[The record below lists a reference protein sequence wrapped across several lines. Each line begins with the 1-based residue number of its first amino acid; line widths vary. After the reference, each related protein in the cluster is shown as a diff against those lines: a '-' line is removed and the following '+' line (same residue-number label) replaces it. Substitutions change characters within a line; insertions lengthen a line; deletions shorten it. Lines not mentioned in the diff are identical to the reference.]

1 MWRHTLSVLKAKR
14 KRLDNLILPFIE
26 KMYFHL
32 IGYAEKN
39 LTATEA
45 GFQTDEFQLSL
56 LLANLL
62 FSTFFWRLPSRNHHF
77 ENLSELKL
85 ILEEPM
91 QTGETLF
98 SAASYNS
105 LPIASDLI
113 ARNIEINFINDLFMT
128 PQARAN
134 QNSF

>member
-1 MWRHTLSVLKAKR
+1 
-14 KRLDNLILPFIE
+14 
-26 KMYFHL
+26 MYFHL

-39 LTATEA
+39 LTPTEA
-45 GFQTDEFQLSL
+45 GFQRDDCELGLLSEDL
-56 LLANLL
+56 SS
-62 FSTFFWRLPSRNHHF
+62 FDWRRAPLCKHQF
-77 ENLSELKL
+77 ENSFKLKL

-128 PQARAN
+128 PQDWAN
-134 QNSF
+134 QNAF

>member
-1 MWRHTLSVLKAKR
+1 MNYKYINFSVLKAKR

-39 LTATEA
+39 LTATE
-45 GFQTDEFQLSL
+45 
-56 LLANLL
+56 
-62 FSTFFWRLPSRNHHF
+62 
-77 ENLSELKL
+77 LKQ

-105 LPIASDLI
+105 LPIANDLI
-113 ARNIEINFINDLFMT
+113 KRNIEINFINDLFMT
-128 PQARAN
+128 PQARFYSLSHETCDAL
-134 QNSF
+134 

>member
-1 MWRHTLSVLKAKR
+1 MEVRPFSVLKAKR

-32 IGYAEKN
+32 IKHAEN
-39 LTATEA
+39 HLTE
-45 GFQTDEFQLSL
+45 L
-56 LLANLL
+56 
-62 FSTFFWRLPSRNHHF
+62 
-77 ENLSELKL
+77 ELKK

-113 ARNIEINFINDLFMT
+113 ERQIEINFINDLFMT
-128 PQARAN
+128 PQ
-134 QNSF
+134 

>member
-1 MWRHTLSVLKAKR
+1 
-14 KRLDNLILPFIE
+14 
-26 KMYFHL
+26 MYFHL

-39 LTATEA
+39 LTATE
-45 GFQTDEFQLSL
+45 
-56 LLANLL
+56 
-62 FSTFFWRLPSRNHHF
+62 
-77 ENLSELKL
+77 LKQ

-113 ARNIEINFINDLFMT
+113 NRNIEINFINDLFMT
-128 PQARAN
+128 PQARFYIRLSYKKFRN
-134 QNSF
+134 FNFQPFKP

>member
-1 MWRHTLSVLKAKR
+1 
-14 KRLDNLILPFIE
+14 
-26 KMYFHL
+26 MYFHL

-39 LTATEA
+39 LTAI
-45 GFQTDEFQLSL
+45 
-56 LLANLL
+56 
-62 FSTFFWRLPSRNHHF
+62 
-77 ENLSELKL
+77 ELKQ

-113 ARNIEINFINDLFMT
+113 GRNIEINFINDLFMT
-128 PQARAN
+128 PQARFSQSARLISAPIRN
-134 QNSF
+134 LTSAKNPSKFTFNEITGQMIKKGVNPFVFTNTDDRFYDKYRSHFNGYG

>member
-1 MWRHTLSVLKAKR
+1 MNFSVLKAKR
-14 KRLDNLILPFIE
+14 KRLDNLILPVIE

-39 LTATEA
+39 LTAK
-45 GFQTDEFQLSL
+45 
-56 LLANLL
+56 
-62 FSTFFWRLPSRNHHF
+62 
-77 ENLSELKL
+77 ELKQ

-113 ARNIEINFINDLFMT
+113 NRNIEINFINDLFMT
-128 PQARAN
+128 PQARFYSLSHETCDAL
-134 QNSF
+134 

>member
-1 MWRHTLSVLKAKR
+1 MI
-14 KRLDNLILPFIE
+14 LDSGYYP
-26 KMYFHL
+26 MTCHHL
-32 IGYAEKN
+32 IGGER
-39 LTATEA
+39 
-45 GFQTDEFQLSL
+45 LSGG
-56 LLANLL
+56 APPCKHQIESS
-62 FSTFFWRLPSRNHHF
+62 FK
-77 ENLSELKL
+77 LKL

-128 PQARAN
+128 PQARTN
-134 QNSF
+134 QNLFWPRPIK

>member
-1 MWRHTLSVLKAKR
+1 
-14 KRLDNLILPFIE
+14 
-26 KMYFHL
+26 MYFHL

-39 LTATEA
+39 LTATE
-45 GFQTDEFQLSL
+45 
-56 LLANLL
+56 
-62 FSTFFWRLPSRNHHF
+62 
-77 ENLSELKL
+77 LKQ

-113 ARNIEINFINDLFMT
+113 NRNIEINFINDLFMT
-128 PQARAN
+128 PQARFYRRLN
-134 QNSF
+134 SRKFQNFDFQTKVFIFEGEKQQ